1 MNKKKI
7 VILGSTGSIGKSLL
21 KIISREKNNF
31 NIVLLTAN
39 KNYKQLLIQ
48 AKKFK
53 VKNVILT
60 NKKSYQTSKHLFI
73 KNRIK
78 IFNDFKKL
86 GKILEKRVDYAM
98 SSIIGL
104 DGLYP
109 TLKIIK
115 YTKQLAIANK
125 EALICGWQII
135 KKNLIKNKTNFVP
148 VDSEHF
154 SIWKSL
160 NKKSTA
166 EIKEIIITAS
176 GGPFLNTSSKKME
189 KIKVADALKH
199 PNWSMGKKISI
210 DSSTMMN
217 KVFEII
223 EAKNIFELPYEKL
236 KILIH
241 PSSYVHAII
250 LYNDGLINLVAHET
264 TMQIP
269 IFNSLFPNN
278 EKKYI
283 SKNIN
288 LKILNNLCLQP
299 PDYKKYPL
307 LKILRKIPKKQ
318 TLYNTVI
325 VAANDEYVK
334 LFLRNK
340 ITYNDISKKITKFI
354 SLKEFKKF
362 KKSFSFTVE
371 DILKLD
377 KYVRFKINTSSI

>member
-1 MNKKKI
+1 MRKKI

-21 KIISREKNNF
+21 KIVSQDINKFEV
-31 NIVLLTAN
+31 VLLTAN
-39 KNYKQLLIQ
+39 KNYRRLLKQ

-60 NKKSYQTSKHLFI
+60 NLKSYKTSRSLFI
-73 KNRIK
+73 KNKIK
-78 IFNDFKKL
+78 IFNNFKNL
-86 GKILEKRVDYAM
+86 NKILNKKVDYSM

-104 DGLYP
+104 EGLYP
-109 TLKIIK
+109 TIKLIKHTKKI
-115 YTKQLAIANK
+115 AIANK
-125 EALICGWQII
+125 EAIICGWNII
-135 KKNLIKNKTNFVP
+135 KKNLIKNKTEFIP

-160 NKKSTA
+160 KYNVPTD
-166 EIKEIIITAS
+166 IKEIILTAS
-176 GGPFLNTSSKKME
+176 GGPFLNTPLTKMY

-199 PNWSMGKKISI
+199 PNWSMGKKISV

-223 EAKNIFELPYEKL
+223 EARNIFELPYEKL

-241 PSSYVHAII
+241 PNSYIHAIVS
-250 LYNDGLINLVAHET
+250 YENGLVNLIAHET
-264 TMQIP
+264 TMEIP
-269 IFNSLFPNN
+269 IFNSLFSQN

-288 LKILNNLCLQP
+288 LKTLNNLCLQEP
-299 PDYKKYPL
+299 NYRKYPL
-307 LKILRKIPKKQ
+307 LKILKKIPKKQ
-318 TLYNTVI
+318 TLYDTII
-325 VAANDEYVK
+325 VAANDEYIK

-340 ITYNDISKKITKFI
+340 IKYNEISKKITKFI
-354 SLKEFKKF
+354 YNKEFNKF
-362 KKSFSFTVE
+362 KSVISFTVE

-377 KYVRFKINTSSI
+377 KYVRFKINISSI